1 MEKKSQENKLPEK
14 ESLADKIK
22 DIKLKELFL
31 LVKSKKMINPNK
43 INLNGDLDENIKQE
57 IGNSLKDKY
66 HDLNDKFSELRKS
79 GKDLGVLNFKLMI
92 VPLKI
97 KVFLATYEKKDAEKI
112 IQKIEEIENE
122 IASIKKRN

>member
-112 IQKIEEIENE
+112 IQRIEEIENE
-122 IASIKKRN
+122 IASIKKKN